1 MSHRQSVGE
10 PATVGF
16 GMRQSVL
23 VIDDESDL
31 RDVLEATLSTGGY
44 SVHLASGGKEG
55 LRTFC
60 EARPDLIILDII
72 MPDMSGWTVLER
84 IREVSDT
91 PVIMLTALGEERNRI
106 RGPRGG
112 ADDYIPK
119 PFSTEELLARC
130 EAVLRRRA
138 RHLEKGSGPGEP
150 RLPAEVGRRG
160 QRAMMW
166 D

>member
-1 MSHRQSVGE
+1 MS
-10 PATVGF
+10 
-16 GMRQSVL
+16 L
-23 VIDDESDL
+23 VIDDESGL

-44 SVHLASGGKEG
+44 SVHLASDGKEG
-55 LRTFC
+55 LRTFF

-106 RGPRGG
+106 RGLRGG

-130 EAVLRRRA
+130 EAVLRRRV
-138 RHLEKGSGPGEP
+138 S
-150 RLPAEVGRRG
+150 
-160 QRAMMW
+160 RAV
-166 D
+166 